1 MSRLNVRQQAFADEY
16 IITGNAT
23 RSMIKAGYSDKY
35 ANTNANKLLQ
45 NTTIRK
51 YIDQRML
58 EIASERIMGQEE
70 VLERLTSIARGD
82 LKKGSF
88 NQTTIYDGDEP
99 KTIEKE
105 YELVPTVEEQTKA
118 LELLGKRYALFTDK
132 QQLEITEAPKFIDDI
147 SGDFD
152 DG

>member
-1 MSRLNVRQQAFADEY
+1 MSRLNPKQQAFADEY

-23 RSMIKAGYSDKY
+23 KSMIKAGYSNKY

-45 NTTIRK
+45 NTTISK
-51 YIDQRML
+51 YIDKRMS

-70 VLERLTSIARGD
+70 VLEKLTSIARGE
-82 LKKGSF
+82 LKKGTF
-88 NQTTIYDGDEP
+88 NQTTTYNGGES
-99 KTIEKE
+99 KTVEKE

-132 QQLEITEAPKFIDDI
+132 QQVEVTEAPTFVDDI
-147 SGDFD
+147 SGVS

>member
-1 MSRLNVRQQAFADEY
+1 MSRLNPKQQAFADEY

-23 RSMIKAGYSDKY
+23 KSMIKAGYSNKY

-51 YIDQRML
+51 YIDKRMS

-70 VLERLTSIARGD
+70 VLEKLTSIARGE
-82 LKKGSF
+82 LKKGTF
-88 NQTTIYDGDEP
+88 NQTTTYNGGES
-99 KTIEKE
+99 KTVEKE

-132 QQLEITEAPKFIDDI
+132 QQVEITEVPTFVDDI
-147 SGDFD
+147 SGVG